1 MREEIYIKKIRMW
14 NEPKTEVTVTNEGIG
29 SKIALLD
36 FVKALKLEINMQ
48 KLADR
53 LKEEIGS
60 IALTFKADTFSKKV
74 DNAMKNIEKDFEE
87 QIDNAIKKIIEQ
99 V

>member
-1 MREEIYIKKIRMW
+1 MKKGVYVEKIRLW
-14 NEPKTEVTVTNEGIG
+14 NEPTTEVTVTDDGIG
-29 SKIALLD
+29 SRMPLNE
-36 FVKALKLEINMQ
+36 FVKSLKMQIDLQ

-60 IALTFKADTFSKKV
+60 IALTFKTDTFGKKV
-74 DNAMKNIEKDFEE
+74 NNAMKNIEKDFEE
-87 QIDNAIKKIIEQ
+87 QIDSAIKKIIEQ

>member
-1 MREEIYIKKIRMW
+1 MKKGTYIEKIRMW
-14 NEPKTEVTVTNEGIG
+14 HEPKTEVTVTSEGIG
-29 SKIALLD
+29 SKIALSD
-36 FVKALKLEINMQ
+36 FVTALKMQ
-48 KLADR
+48 IDFQQLADK

-74 DNAMKNIEKDFEE
+74 DIAMKNTEKTFEE
-87 QIDNAIKKIIEQ
+87 QIDNAVKKIIEQ